1 MSDIIFKPDGDFLTR
16 MDKVEE
22 TLLQMNS
29 KLNKIFDV
37 VVGDAKF
44 DQEGI
49 IGRVKK
55 LEAENE
61 KNKALK
67 NKLVGAFVVGGA
79 VWTVLFEVVKK
90 MFLS

>member
-16 MDKVEE
+16 MDKVED

-37 VVGDAKF
+37 VVGDARF

-55 LEAENE
+55 LESENE

-67 NKLVGAFVVGGA
+67 NKLVGAFVIGGA
-79 VWTVLFEVVKK
+79 VWTVVFEIIKK
-90 MFLS
+90 IFI

>member
-16 MDKVEE
+16 MDKVED
-22 TLLQMNS
+22 TLIQINM

-49 IGRVKK
+49 ISRVKK

-67 NKLVGAFVVGGA
+67 NKLVGAFIVGGA
-79 VWTVLFEVVKK
+79 VWTVVFEVIKK
-90 MFLS
+90 IFL

>member
-16 MDKVEE
+16 MDKVED
-22 TLLQMNS
+22 TLIQINI

-49 IGRVKK
+49 ISRVKK

-67 NKLVGAFVVGGA
+67 NKLVGAFIVGGA
-79 VWTVLFEVVKK
+79 VWTVVFEVIKK
-90 MFLS
+90 IFL